1 MAAVMRLRRMGAPK
15 KPFYRIVVTDSKSPR
30 QGKYIE
36 KVGWYDP
43 MKDPAQIE
51 LDKERVQYWLSQ
63 GVKPSETVC
72 SILKKNGIEC
82 SPK

>member
-1 MAAVMRLRRMGAPK
+1 MAVVMRLRRMGAPRR
-15 KPFYRIVVTDSKSPR
+15 PFYRIVVTDSR
-30 QGKYIE
+30 CARDGKYIE

-43 MKDPAQIE
+43 KVDPAATSI
-51 LDKERVQYWLSQ
+51 DKERVEYWLSK

-72 SILKKNGIEC
+72 SILRKHGVES

>member
-43 MKDPAQIE
+43 MKDPRRSSSTKRE
-51 LDKERVQYWLSQ
+51 FNT
-63 GVKPSETVC
+63 G
-72 SILKKNGIEC
+72 
-82 SPK
+82 